1 MVRLIPKD
9 EKFQELFVED
19 ARIVL
24 EAARKLEEMI
34 AVYDRLDERVSEIRA
49 LEHEGDEIDNE
60 VEARLDRA
68 FITPFDREDIHEL
81 VVAHRRRARRHPG
94 GRRDLRHL
102 RRQAAH
108 RRRPAPGRDPRGA
121 GRCSCSEAIGKLET
135 LKGIEPHVRQIHELE
150 NEADGLSRA
159 AVARLFRDGIEAIEV
174 IKWRDVYT
182 ALENTIDAAEDA
194 VEVIERIVAK
204 RTPGLALAGERH
216 PVGDREHHVVH
227 ARVVGDRLVH
237 LAQDRRV
244 SWSVDRRVGDVAAP
258 QHVVQRDQPARPDEL
273 DAPLV
278 VGGIGRLVGVDEREV
293 ERPGLALARAA
304 RRASPPPA
312 RSAGR
317 PGPRPPPRPSSGG
330 RPRCTPRRCRSTRSA
345 RRAASPAA
353 PRATNSP

>member
-9 EKFQELFVED
+9 EKFQELFIED

-49 LEHEGDEIDNE
+49 LEHEGDEIDKE

-81 VVAHRRRARRHPG
+81 VSRIDDVLDGIQEVAETFVIYDVKQPTDDARRLAG
-94 GRRDLRHL
+94 ILTA
-102 RRQAAH
+102 QALQL
-108 RRRPAPGRDPRGA
+108 
-121 GRCSCSEAIGKLET
+121 SEAIGKLES

-204 RTPGLALAGERH
+204 NA
-216 PVGDREHHVVH
+216 
-227 ARVVGDRLVH
+227 
-237 LAQDRRV
+237 
-244 SWSVDRRVGDVAAP
+244 
-258 QHVVQRDQPARPDEL
+258 
-273 DAPLV
+273 
-278 VGGIGRLVGVDEREV
+278 
-293 ERPGLALARAA
+293 
-304 RRASPPPA
+304 
-312 RSAGR
+312 
-317 PGPRPPPRPSSGG
+317 
-330 RPRCTPRRCRSTRSA
+330 
-345 RRAASPAA
+345 
-353 PRATNSP
+353 